1 MDDLQKHDDG
11 LGSSLSTVLATHQEN
26 SVLAPHP
33 HTKPDVAAC
42 TGEME
47 TGLPRGLMGELQV
60 RGGGGDSVN
69 GGRQSMVNSGLYMH
83 VHTPIHIAHQT
94 IRPF

>member
-60 RGGGGDSVN
+60 RGGGGRGGETLSMGEDS
-69 GGRQSMVNSGLYMH
+69 RWLTLASTCMC
-83 VHTPIHIAHQT
+83 THQY
-94 IRPF
+94 I